1 MYSRAFKTRG
11 IDLRQ
16 RRHSITRT
24 LDVLGKWSLI
34 DMYVL
39 CIMVIAF
46 PVHVVV
52 LGWDIQV
59 LVEVCRR
66 SDDSGSGLLRGMW
79 CS

>member
-1 MYSRAFKTRG
+1 MVTSQTRHAFIRA
-11 IDLRQ
+11 
-16 RRHSITRT
+16 

-59 LVEVCRR
+59 LVEVCANLQWFPKRLEMTR
-66 SDDSGSGLLRGMW
+66 VS
-79 CS
+79 